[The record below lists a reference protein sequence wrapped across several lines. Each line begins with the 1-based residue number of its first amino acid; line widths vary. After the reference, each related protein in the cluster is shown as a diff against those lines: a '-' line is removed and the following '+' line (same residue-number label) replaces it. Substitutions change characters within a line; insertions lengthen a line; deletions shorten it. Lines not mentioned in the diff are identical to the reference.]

1 MNDTQVNALM
11 QLVPERFL
19 DEAMD
24 YHEAHAPK
32 ELFMPSAAKKTVPRR
47 MLWIAAPVSAAACLA
62 AVIGL
67 CYVIGTRQPERPVE
81 SLQNEIIE
89 EQPSAV
95 TGTTAA
101 ETGTTA
107 AETEAQRSTAVTT
120 HTETKSAAV
129 TVTSIVS
136 GTAAQSGI
144 SEEPA
149 ATAAETAMQIPAS
162 DAQTEAGQPAVQT
175 ETEPLPTIAGRPY
188 DPEIVA
194 KYRYGDVNMD
204 GEFTAED
211 CQLVFREY
219 ANVVQYG
226 GESELTPEQL
236 VLANIVADNRVPL
249 PYYLDTPNFGSS
261 FKLEVPTDY
270 PVSFAE
276 LVVFLQC
283 FGKFVVH
290 ADISHIPLEELG
302 KHAWMSYN
310 ESTHAVE
317 LTYDTNW
324 RYIDESEDTVSV
336 PVLGTLPVHN
346 DDLILYGYD
355 CPADEQYLYYRSGGR
370 YMQVQVTADT
380 GSRPDTEPISV
391 TLPDRELTVDAWY
404 SDSTEWEYYPTVNW
418 YLDGK
423 YYHASC
429 FLFESEDEILALL
442 PRLIGST
449 IG

>member
-32 ELFMPSAAKKTVPRR
+32 ELFMPSAAKNTVPRR

-101 ETGTTA
+101 ETD
-107 AETEAQRSTAVTT
+107 AQRSTAATT

-149 ATAAETAMQIPAS
+149 ATAAETAQQIPAS
-162 DAQTEAGQPAVQT
+162 DVQTEAEQPAVQT

-194 KYRYGDVNMD
+194 QYQLGDVNMD
-204 GEFTAED
+204 GVIDDTDFILIHAE
-211 CQLVFREY
+211 Y
-219 ANVVQYG
+219 NAVVYNG
-226 GESELTPEQL
+226 GESILTPEQL
-236 VLANIVADNRVPL
+236 VLADIVKDNHIPLSIYEASRFWETTTYITMNI
-249 PYYLDTPNFGSS
+249 
-261 FKLEVPTDY
+261 PTDH
-270 PVSFAE
+270 PVSFADFAAM
-276 LVVFLQC
+276 LDYYTRFMVANRASRPDVVEHCMRGVLEHDFP
-283 FGKFVVH
+283 
-290 ADISHIPLEELG
+290 SETSPLE
-302 KHAWMSYN
+302 KHYG
-310 ESTHAVE
+310 
-317 LTYDTNW
+317 W
-324 RYIDESEDTVSV
+324 RYIDESEETVFL
-336 PVLGTLPVHN
+336 PELGTLPVHN
-346 DDLILYGYD
+346 EDLFLYGYSSSAHD
-355 CPADEQYLYYRSGGR
+355 GTFFSRLYYCSGTQYVLMVVVPDEGN
-370 YMQVQVTADT
+370 
-380 GSRPDTEPISV
+380 RPDKEPLSV

-404 SDSTEWEYYPTVNW
+404 FDAGKREYFPSVCW
-418 YLDGK
+418 YQDGK
-423 YYHASC
+423 SYEAC
-429 FLFESEDEILALL
+429 FYQFESDETILELL